1 MTTAANSADAE
12 SPESRPA
19 IGPLGER
26 DLPEAER
33 IFRVAFG
40 TYLGVPE
47 PETFWSDR
55 DYVYGRWRAPH
66 VAALGATL
74 DGRLVGSNFATRW
87 GSVGFFGPI
96 TVCADLQERG
106 IAKALLVATMDQFDA
121 WGTRHTGLFTFAQSA
136 KHVALYQKF
145 GFYARFLTAIMS
157 APVRPAPPVAGWSR
171 YSALDDAERD
181 AALRESAEVTDMLY
195 PGLDLSEEIRTVQ
208 AQGLGDTV
216 LVHGDAGLAA
226 FAVCHY
232 GPRSEAGAGTCFIK
246 FGAVRDA
253 SSAEQDYLRLL
264 DACEALAVSVGMP
277 ELLAGANLA
286 RQEAYQHLV
295 ARGFRTVIQGVTMH
309 RRNDPGYCRPG
320 IYIID
325 DWR

>member
-96 TVCADLQERG
+96 TVCANLQERG

-136 KHVALYQKF
+136 KHVELYQKF

-157 APVRPAPPVAGWSR
+157 APVRLAPPVAGWSR

-226 FAVCHY
+226 FAVCHC

>member
-1 MTTAANSADAE
+1 MPTAANSAAAG
-12 SPESRPA
+12 SSARQPV
-19 IGPLGER
+19 IGPLAER

-40 TYLGVPE
+40 TFLGVPE

-96 TVCADLQERG
+96 TVRADLQEHG
-106 IAKALLVATMDQFDA
+106 IGKALLAATMDQFDA
-121 WGTRHTGLFTFAQSA
+121 WGTRHAGLFTFAHSA

-157 APVRPAPPVAGWSR
+157 APARRRQPMAGWSR
-171 YSALDDAERD
+171 YGALSDAEQD
-181 AALRESAEVTDMLY
+181 AALRASRQVTDTLY
-195 PGLDLSEEIRTVQ
+195 PGLDLSEEIRAVQ

-216 LVHGDAGLAA
+216 LVEGGDGLAA

-246 FGAVRDA
+246 FGAVRDTP
-253 SSAEQDYLRLL
+253 SAEQDYLRLL
-264 DACEALAVSVGMP
+264 DACEALAVAVGMP
-277 ELLAGANLA
+277 NLLAGANLA
-286 RQEAYQHLV
+286 RHEAYQHLV
-295 ARGFRTVIQGVTMH
+295 ARGFRTVIQGVAMH

-320 IYIID
+320 VYIID